1 MMEKID
7 IINGVI
13 YVYDENM
20 ELIKSIELN
29 ALSNLDLTFLD
40 GSKLFTLNIS
50 NPVKRVIKFYELEG
64 IDAKAIFEET
74 LYENM
79 TEQQVIDFDN
89 LITNINTLI

>member
-29 ALSNLDLTFLD
+29 VLSNLDLTFLD

-64 IDAKAIFEET
+64 VDTKAIFEET

-79 TEQQVIDFDN
+79 TEKQVIDFDN
-89 LITNINTLI
+89 FIMIINNLI

>member
-29 ALSNLDLTFLD
+29 VLSNLDLTFLD

-64 IDAKAIFEET
+64 IDTKAIFDET

-89 LITNINTLI
+89 FIMNINNLI